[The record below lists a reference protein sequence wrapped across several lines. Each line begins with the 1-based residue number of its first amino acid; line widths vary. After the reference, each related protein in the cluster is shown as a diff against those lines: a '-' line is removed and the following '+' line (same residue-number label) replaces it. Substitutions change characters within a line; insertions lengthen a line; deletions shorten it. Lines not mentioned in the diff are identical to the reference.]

1 MLDLEWSLGALDGW
15 TPGFM
20 QEWPVTRLQGNT
32 NVAAWL
38 DIHHNKVSM
47 GRLILGYLGRV
58 MDGRLLGD
66 LAECRDLALQT
77 YQLGGALY
85 SAVIGLE
92 VSLRWARLPLD

>member
-15 TPGFM
+15 TLEFM
-20 QEWPVTRLQGNT
+20 QEWPQKKQQSHS

-38 DIHHNKVSM
+38 EINSNKVSM

-58 MDGRLLGD
+58 MDGRLSGD

-77 YQLGGALY
+77 YQLGSALY

-92 VSLRWARLPLD
+92 VSLRWARSSLE